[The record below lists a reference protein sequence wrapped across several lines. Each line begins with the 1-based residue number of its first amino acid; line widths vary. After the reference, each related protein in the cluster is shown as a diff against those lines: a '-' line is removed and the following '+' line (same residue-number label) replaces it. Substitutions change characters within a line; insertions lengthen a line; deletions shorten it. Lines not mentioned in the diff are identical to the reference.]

1 MAAGEL
7 GFRRNAVEVFVA
19 RVFVV
24 FILVATNVVVTR
36 KLSTSAR
43 GVYALA
49 VALPVMLQMVAGLGI
64 NQANI
69 YYVSRAARVRDVVVN
84 SFYLCFAIGAV
95 LLLIAGG
102 FHVLLPHTAPLGIGV
117 GYFFL
122 LLALMPLSF
131 MDLFF
136 TGVVQGLE
144 KFRLFNTRR
153 VWVAGINFFA
163 VVVGVVI
170 LGRGLTG
177 AIAALA
183 VTIIATAVMFFI
195 VVVRF
200 DGFGLRP
207 DLPLA
212 GKMTRYGG
220 KSYLASLA
228 SYLSFRLDVYLL
240 IPLLTHVIG
249 LDLARKQV
257 AYYAVAVSMVE
268 ILWYIP
274 DSIGV
279 VLFPRLSAT
288 TSEREVHEFTA
299 RVCRLTLLITVVSAA
314 GIALIGRPLIVLLFH
329 RRYLASAA
337 PMWLLLP
344 GAVSMAAYKI
354 LWRNFSGR
362 NRQQVTVIASALA
375 LALNVGINLVLIPRF
390 KASGA
395 SIASSFS
402 YTFGTVILLVVFV
415 RQSGIGYRDTLI
427 VQRADLREEWARIRR
442 RLVRGGGGET

>member
-1 MAAGEL
+1 MATGEL
-7 GFRRNAVEVFVA
+7 GFRRNAAEVFVA
-19 RVFVV
+19 RVLVV

-49 VALPVMLQMVAGLGI
+49 VALPVMLQMLAGLGI

-69 YYVSRAARVRDVVVN
+69 YYVSRATRVRDVVVN
-84 SFYLCFAIGAV
+84 SFYLCFVIGAAV
-95 LLLIAGG
+95 LLLAWGI
-102 FHVLLPHTAPLGIGV
+102 HPQLLRTLLRGMGV
-117 GYFFL
+117 AYFFL
-122 LLALMPLSF
+122 IVALMPLSF

-136 TGVVQGLE
+136 TGVIQGLQ

-153 VWVAGINFFA
+153 VWVAGVNFAA
-163 VVVGVVI
+163 VIVGVVI

-183 VTIIATAVMFFI
+183 VTIFATAAMFFI
-195 VVVRF
+195 IVVRF
-200 DGFGLRP
+200 DGFSLRP

-212 GKMTRYGG
+212 GKMMRYGG

-228 SYLSFRLDVYLL
+228 SYLSYRLDVYLL
-240 IPLLTHVIG
+240 TFLV
-249 LDLARKQV
+249 DLKKV

-288 TSEREVHEFTA
+288 KSEREVHEFTA
-299 RVCRLTLLITVVSAA
+299 QVCRLTLLITVASAA
-314 GIALIGRPLIVLLFH
+314 VIALLGRPLIVLLFH
-329 RRYLASAA
+329 KRYLPSAD

-344 GAVSMAAYKI
+344 GAVSMAVYKI

-362 NRQQVTVIASALA
+362 DRQQVTVVASALA
-375 LALNVGINLVLIPRF
+375 LSMNVGINLWLIPRLG
-390 KASGA
+390 ASGA
-395 SIASSFS
+395 AIASTFS

-415 RQSGIGYRDTLI
+415 RQSGLGYRDTL
-427 VQRADLREEWARIRR
+427 VVRRADLREEWAWIRG
-442 RLVRGGGGET
+442 RLARSGGGGV

>member
-1 MAAGEL
+1 MATGEL

-49 VALPVMLQMVAGLGI
+49 VALPVMLQMVAGLGL

-69 YYVSRAARVRDVVVN
+69 YYVSRAARVRDIVVN
-84 SFYLCFAIGAV
+84 SFYLCFAIGAA
-95 LLLIAGG
+95 LLLLAWGL
-102 FHVLLPHTAPLGIGV
+102 HPLLLRTLLRGMGI

-122 LLALMPLSF
+122 LVALMPLSF

-136 TGVVQGLE
+136 TGVIQGLG

-153 VWVAGINFFA
+153 VWVAGVNFAA
-163 VVVGVVI
+163 VIVGVVI

-183 VTIIATAVMFFI
+183 VTIFATAAMFFVI
-195 VVVRF
+195 VVRL
-200 DGFGLRP
+200 DGFSLRP

-212 GKMTRYGG
+212 GKMMRYGG

-228 SYLSFRLDVYLL
+228 SYLSFRQDVFLL
-240 IPLLTHVIG
+240 AFLSAPLI
-249 LDLARKQV
+249 ANRQV

-288 TSEREVHEFTA
+288 QSEREVHEFTA

-329 RRYLASAA
+329 KRYLPSVD

-362 NRQQVTVIASALA
+362 DRQQVTVVASALA
-375 LALNVGINLVLIPRF
+375 LAMNLGVNLVLIPRF
-390 KASGA
+390 GPSGA
-395 SIASSFS
+395 SVASSFS

-415 RQSGIGYRDTLI
+415 RQSGIGYRDTL
-427 VQRADLREEWARIRR
+427 VVHRADLREEWVRLRR
-442 RLVRGGGGET
+442 RLAKSGGDAL